1 MIDHIIAHFLLP
13 RTSMRRSPSEHITLS
28 ATPATAPRRR
38 TRRRRPAL
46 AAALLALAVGLSGC
60 VYRMDIQQGNYLEG
74 PSVGRLKVGMTR
86 KQVRYLLGTPM
97 VDDIFDQDRWEYI
110 YYFKRGYVRRPV
122 ESRVV
127 VFFHSGKVAR
137 FRLLN
142 VPKGRPLIPGLPS
155 SVKKFPI
162 F

>member
-1 MIDHIIAHFLLP
+1 
-13 RTSMRRSPSEHITLS
+13 MRRSRTERTTLS
-28 ATPATAPRRR
+28 VTSATAPGSRA
-38 TRRRRPAL
+38 RRRRPAF
-46 AAALLALAVGLSGC
+46 AAALIALAVGLSGC
-60 VYRMDIQQGNYLEG
+60 VYRMDIQQGNYLDG
-74 PSVGRLKVGMTR
+74 PAVRRLKVGMTR

-110 YYFKRGYVRRPV
+110 YYFKRGYVRSPV

-127 VFFHSGKVAR
+127 VFFHSGKVNR
-137 FRLLN
+137 FRLQN
-142 VPKGRPLIPGLPS
+142 VPKGRPLVPGMPS